1 MLPASMGSS
10 CGKPQNSKCA
20 AREYSNVRGLRR
32 CISEK
37 RNKSNMHLLI
47 THNISFTFNQM
58 IYVCTRSSTLSGRHL
73 MISTFPPPSPLFLF
87 IFCFPASSFPPS
99 PLSQRRLSGQSLA
112 FLKNTRWFL
121 RRFAGRRSRLV
132 TLSQRRASD
141 HEAMCLL
148 QCLHFLTYPSFVP

>member
-73 MISTFPPPSPLFLF
+73 MISTFPPLSFYFLLPRF
-87 IFCFPASSFPPS
+87 FFPPVPTLPKAIVRPITGFPKEHPMVSKKICGQTFS
-99 PLSQRRLSGQSLA
+99 PGDPIPAQG
-112 FLKNTRWFL
+112 K
-121 RRFAGRRSRLV
+121 
-132 TLSQRRASD
+132 
-141 HEAMCLL
+141 
-148 QCLHFLTYPSFVP
+148 